1 MSFKQDLKDQNT
13 NTALCVAIPAFF
25 LHYLF
30 CYWMTDGAG
39 VTILGP
45 EDSSWFEFLFM
56 VGFYSISYGVAYIF
70 VHVMFQ
76 TAMGFPW
83 GDEDD
88 QEPNPP
94 Y

>member
-13 NTALCVAIPAFF
+13 NTALCLAIPAFF

-45 EDSSWFEFLFM
+45 ED
-56 VGFYSISYGVAYIF
+56 
-70 VHVMFQ
+70 
-76 TAMGFPW
+76 
-83 GDEDD
+83 D